1 MFGVQQ
7 SFTQCNADGRANALA
22 DCASTTSICCPDA
35 SELGFD
41 APLALKTACVLGNAT
56 LKEIT
61 TRERLSLQVDETEL
75 SVLPLSA
82 LFLASLR
89 FCVHYCIDRDTV
101 HTKKK
106 PRFAPFFCC
115 DVHNKLDNDLETNN
129 KHTTNK
135 QTNKCT

>member
-1 MFGVQQ
+1 MVGVQQ
-7 SFTQCNADGRANALA
+7 SFTQCNADGRANTLA
-22 DCASTTSICCPDA
+22 VCASITTICCPDA

-61 TRERLSLQVDETEL
+61 TRERLSLQVNETEL

-101 HTKKK
+101 HKKK
-106 PRFAPFFCC
+106 TALRAVFCC
-115 DVHNKLDNDLETNN
+115 DVHNKLEDDLETNN
-129 KHTTNK
+129 KQINHK
-135 QTNKCT
+135 QINKCT